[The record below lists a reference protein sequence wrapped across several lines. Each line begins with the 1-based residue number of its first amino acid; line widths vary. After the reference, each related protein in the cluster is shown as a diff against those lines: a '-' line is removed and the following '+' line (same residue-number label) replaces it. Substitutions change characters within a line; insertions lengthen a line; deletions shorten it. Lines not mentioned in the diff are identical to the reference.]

1 MKKKQQN
8 IAEGPK
14 STLAS
19 PPAKKHLY
27 KKPCMLTFTGKVINP
42 LELTVDDI
50 CIEDIAHALSNMCRY
65 NGHVSK
71 FYSVAEHCI
80 IMAATD
86 EFPGWAPW
94 KLLHDAS
101 EAYIPDVCAG
111 FKDYLKD
118 FEEIE
123 NRILK
128 VIAEKFGL
136 PELEGDMLAE
146 VKIGDKEMIYWEA
159 KELMPAHPVWTD
171 IQTEQLRAKKV
182 EILKL
187 TPWQAEELYLKAF
200 YHMYRPVEEGEDA
213 VA

>member
-1 MKKKQQN
+1 
-8 IAEGPK
+8 
-14 STLAS
+14 
-19 PPAKKHLY
+19 
-27 KKPCMLTFTGKVINP
+27 MLTFTGKVINP

-101 EAYIPDVCAG
+101 EAYLPDVCAG
-111 FKDYLKD
+111 YKDWLGD

-123 NRILK
+123 EHVLR
-128 VIAEKFGL
+128 VIADAFSM
-136 PELEGDMLAE
+136 PYLEG
-146 VKIGDKEMIYWEA
+146 
-159 KELMPAHPVWTD
+159 
-171 IQTEQLRAKKV
+171 
-182 EILKL
+182 EILKEVKVGDRLMIHWESKALMPESPIFKQFAPKKDSPQVKIELLGL
-187 TPWQAEELYLKAF
+187 TPWQAEQLYLKAF
-200 YHMYRPVEEGEDA
+200 YHMYRPIEEGEPNA
-213 VA
+213 